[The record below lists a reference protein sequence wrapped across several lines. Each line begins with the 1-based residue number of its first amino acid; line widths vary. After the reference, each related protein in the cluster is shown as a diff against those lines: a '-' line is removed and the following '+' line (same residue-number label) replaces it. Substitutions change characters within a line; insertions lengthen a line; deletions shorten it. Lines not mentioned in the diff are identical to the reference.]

1 MKYNVA
7 VNEKSKTVT
16 VTLADGSVGVA
27 KCCETDQFNLSTGIE
42 LALERAKVAKANA
55 EKAKEI
61 KPTPMATQM
70 TVTML
75 AKQLEKTLPKGQ
87 IIVAVGGGDHCLTEQ
102 GKKWLAGIAG
112 VSAKCGCPC
121 CNCDE
126 EDTYENG
133 YEDGYE
139 DGLADG
145 KAEVEES
152 GEEIVE
158 KIVDT
163 IRNILNDAII
173 E

>member
-55 EKAKEI
+55 EKAKAV
-61 KPTPMATQM
+61 KPTKPMSVQEK
-70 TVTML
+70 L
-75 AKQLEKTLPKGQ
+75 KDLENSLPYGSAALV
-87 IIVAVGGGDHCLTEQ
+87 ISGGDKNLSEAH
-102 GKKWLAGIAG
+102 KKWLADIIGTG
-112 VSAKCGCPC
+112 SKNCKHCGCC
-121 CNCDE
+121 QYDE
-126 EDTYENG
+126 NEDSYENG
-133 YEDGYE
+133 YDDGYE

-163 IRNILNDAII
+163 IRNILNDVII
-173 E
+173 D